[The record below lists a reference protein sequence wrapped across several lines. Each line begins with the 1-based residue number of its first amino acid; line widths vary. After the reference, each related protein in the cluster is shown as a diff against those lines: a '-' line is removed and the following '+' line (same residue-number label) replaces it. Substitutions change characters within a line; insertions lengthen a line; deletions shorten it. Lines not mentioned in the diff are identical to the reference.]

1 MHLKCTGFNFFSV
14 GNFMNRDI
22 YFRKVDVNKNSFFKI
37 EKGSGMIWKCHGTDK
52 IFFGMNFLVGV
63 LC

>member
-1 MHLKCTGFNFFSV
+1 
-14 GNFMNRDI
+14 MNTDI
-22 YFRKVDVNKNSFFKI
+22 NFRKVDVNKNSFFKI
-37 EKGSGMIWKCHGTDK
+37 EKGSRMIWKCHGTDK